1 MLPALF
7 GPNYEYQ
14 LSKIIQF
21 ITVDTIALVALFSM
35 KTIMQVSAY
44 GLFLLLSIVILLSQH
59 ATRIKTKDEENYT
72 DFHKKTN

>member
-1 MLPALF
+1 
-7 GPNYEYQ
+7 
-14 LSKIIQF
+14 
-21 ITVDTIALVALFSM
+21 
-35 KTIMQVSAY
+35 MQVSAY